1 MENKKMLMGLG
12 VLALAGYLYYRYDKK
27 QKGMSIMMPASTGD
41 AMSNASG
48 SNVTCADGIT
58 RFCKG
63 TPQGCCAGI
72 DAAHKKAKRGYFN

>member
-27 QKGMSIMMPASTGD
+27 QKETSIMTPVSKGD
-41 AMSNASG
+41 EMSKATG

-58 RFCKG
+58 RFCAG
-63 TPQGCCAGI
+63 TKRGCCAGI
-72 DAAHKKAKRGYFN
+72 DEQYKKANRRF